1 MISKDFYEV
10 LLKSDISFF
19 TGVPDSLLKS
29 ILAYITDNTSE
40 ENNIVA
46 ANEGSA
52 IGIGIGYH
60 LATNKIP
67 LIYMQNSGLGNSI
80 NPLLSLADKLV
91 YSIPMILL
99 IGWRG
104 EPGQKDEPQH
114 VKQGEVTLDILDK
127 IKIKY
132 IIMDKDS
139 SKSEISE
146 IINFAKEKSV
156 PVAIVVRKS
165 TFESYSLKKENSNSF
180 PLTREEAINRIVNL
194 IDKKTII
201 VSTTGMCS
209 RELYEIRREDRDL
222 DFLTV
227 GGMGHAS
234 QIAFGIA
241 IKKKDYQVICIDG
254 DGSSIMHFG
263 GIATIGINKP
273 NNFKHFLINNG
284 VHGSVGNQLTNS
296 FNIDYVNTIKAFGYE
311 EVDSCHDSE
320 QVNKAIKKSLNNDKL
335 TFLEIKVNTNF
346 RKELGR
352 PKTSPIQN
360 KIRLMNKILPSNER

>member
-10 LLKSDISFF
+10 LIKSGVSFF

-29 ILAYITDNTSE
+29 VLAYITDNTQE
-40 ENNIVA
+40 ANNIVA

-91 YSIPMILL
+91 YSIPMIML

-104 EPGQKDEPQH
+104 EPGHRDEPQH
-114 VKQGEVTLDILDK
+114 VKQGAVTLDILDTM
-127 IKIKY
+127 KIKY
-132 IIMDKDS
+132 IVIDEKS
-139 SKSEISE
+139 SLHDISE
-146 IINFAKEKSV
+146 IINFAKEKLV
-156 PVAIVVRKS
+156 PVAIVVRNS
-165 TFESYSLKKENSNSF
+165 TFEHYSLKKENSNNY

-194 IDKKTII
+194 INKKTII

-209 RELYEIRREDRDL
+209 RELYEIGRKDKDL

-241 IKKKDYQVICIDG
+241 LKKEDYQVICIDG

-263 GIATIGINKP
+263 GIATIGINRP

-296 FNIDYVNTIKAFGYE
+296 FAIDYVSTIKAFGYE
-311 EVDSCHDSE
+311 EVNSCYESA
-320 QVNKAIKKSLNNDKL
+320 QVNKAIKKSLNSNKL
-335 TFLEIKVNTNF
+335 SFLEIKVNTNF

-360 KIRLMNKILPSNER
+360 KIKLMNKILPSHER